1 MLKDMVGAGDALDN
15 PAFALQTALNVA
27 AVGKHVFRTPSPNLS
42 RHHARQG
49 YPATLGIAKTELS
62 IFFRADCTMVTL
74 RIAIFAHLHHAP
86 HRFINR
92 TTSNL
97 RIRDLANC
105 LDESDNSRR
114 ALKSVVAVFVKDVT

>member
-1 MLKDMVGAGDALDN
+1 M
-15 PAFALQTALNVA
+15 
-27 AVGKHVFRTPSPNLS
+27 S
-42 RHHARQG
+42 RLLVSMCSGLRHPIYHDVERQG

-74 RIAIFAHLHHAP
+74 RIVIFAHLHHAP

-97 RIRDLANC
+97 RICDLANC

-114 ALKSVVAVFVKDVT
+114 ALKPAVAVFVKDFT